1 MVTYYGEGVGGR
13 LQNGRGT
20 CEVAPLRKWGGGG
33 GGAEQVLT
41 MLKGGHNKCL
51 GSFYA
56 VA

>member
-1 MVTYYGEGVGGR
+1 MVTYYGEGGWGGYKTGGAHVK
-13 LQNGRGT
+13 LHPYENG
-20 CEVAPLRKWGGGG
+20 GGGG